1 MIDKPRTVNMHPGE
15 TSQLQDS
22 VTNPLVMSTDDE
34 NILSVRVVAPE
45 NSSSAV
51 MPMDS
56 TVHFGKHH
64 NN

>member
-1 MIDKPRTVNMHPGE
+1 MIDKPRTVNMRPGE

-22 VTNPLVMSTDDE
+22 VTNPLAMSTDDE
-34 NILSVRVVAPE
+34 NILSAAVGAPE

-56 TVHFGKHH
+56 TVDFGKHH
-64 NN
+64 NS